1 MSLSEV
7 GFGDKLTANTV
18 IIAPTVSILWFILQ
32 KIPDEL
38 KHPSNFNQTFPFKF
52 ISSTSKD
59 TKGRTADDANAKKLF
74 KLLIEIIFVRALGH
88 FLKNTALS
96 LGIHQSMHQKE
107 SR

>member
-38 KHPSNFNQTFPFKF
+38 KHPSNF
-52 ISSTSKD
+52 
-59 TKGRTADDANAKKLF
+59 
-74 KLLIEIIFVRALGH
+74 
-88 FLKNTALS
+88 
-96 LGIHQSMHQKE
+96 
-107 SR
+107 

>member
-18 IIAPTVSILWFILQ
+18 IIAVSILWFILQ

-38 KHPSNFNQTFPFKF
+38 KHQSNFNQTFPFKF

-59 TKGRTADDANAKKLF
+59 TKGRTADDANAKKLLNF
-74 KLLIEIIFVRALGH
+74 
-88 FLKNTALS
+88 
-96 LGIHQSMHQKE
+96 
-107 SR
+107 

>member
-74 KLLIEIIFVRALGH
+74 KLLIEIIFG
-88 FLKNTALS
+88 LS
-96 LGIHQSMHQKE
+96 HH
-107 SR
+107 